1 MYFSQISRP
10 QGPLFY
16 APIAGVG
23 RCGRLFILL
32 MACVLH
38 CVVYAYLPHFAD
50 MLMEVKMLAIYLPR
64 IFVEKLL
71 FRQYFFAAG
80 HIGKDLQVSP
90 SIVKYLLSCKIAR
103 KKLNNGF
110 YGVC

>member
-1 MYFSQISRP
+1 MLPTAEKVSIMYFSQISRP
-10 QGPLFY
+10 QGPLSQ

-23 RCGRLFILL
+23 RCGRLFILP
-32 MACVLH
+32 MA

-71 FRQYFFAAG
+71 FRQYFL
-80 HIGKDLQVSP
+80 LQ
-90 SIVKYLLSCKIAR
+90 
-103 KKLNNGF
+103 GT
-110 YGVC
+110 

>member
-10 QGPLFY
+10 QGPLSQ

-23 RCGRLFILL
+23 RCGRLFILP
-32 MACVLH
+32 MACVLY
-38 CVVYAYLPHFAD
+38 CVCLYLPHFAD

-71 FRQYFFAAG
+71 FRQYFL
-80 HIGKDLQVSP
+80 LQGTQAKTYKFP
-90 SIVKYLLSCKIAR
+90 PQL
-103 KKLNNGF
+103 
-110 YGVC
+110 

>member
-1 MYFSQISRP
+1 MLPTAEKVSIMYFSQISRP
-10 QGPLFY
+10 QGPLSQ

-23 RCGRLFILL
+23 RCGRLFILP
-32 MACVLH
+32 MACELY

-71 FRQYFFAAG
+71 FRQYFL
-80 HIGKDLQVSP
+80 LQ
-90 SIVKYLLSCKIAR
+90 
-103 KKLNNGF
+103 GT
-110 YGVC
+110 